1 MDGGHLKNLNHF
13 QVSLTKPYQ
22 VLSWSLRQPM
32 LILEKDVEL
41 TPPPSRLS
49 SRPNRF
55 FPQGKG
61 CWPLCFVLG
70 FNFYCFSFLLKY
82 QSVSLQFKLKFKVH
96 GSGSLVCEFLPS
108 GFKFMKEKEATSYC
122 IFCQSSPY
130 TQLRVIR
137 SSECLGVFLIP
148 LPCQTNDQRSDV
160 VTLKNFHRWMI

>member
-13 QVSLTKPYQ
+13 QVSLTKPQ
-22 VLSWSLRQPM
+22 VLSWSLWQPM
-32 LILEKDVEL
+32 LVLEKDVEL

-108 GFKFMKEKEATSYC
+108 GFKFMKEKEAASYC

-137 SSECLGVFLIP
+137 SSECFGVFLFILEFSFSSHP
-148 LPCQTNDQRSDV
+148 SSVFLTSRSFS
-160 VTLKNFHRWMI
+160 KYY